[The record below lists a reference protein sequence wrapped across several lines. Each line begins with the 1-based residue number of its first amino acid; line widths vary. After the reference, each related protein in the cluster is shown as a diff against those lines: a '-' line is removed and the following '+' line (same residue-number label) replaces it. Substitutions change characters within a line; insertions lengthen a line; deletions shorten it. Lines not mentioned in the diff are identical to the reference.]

1 MMMVVDGGGS
11 VSAGACNGERSDER
25 GLPLDL
31 GVGVLATPSDPTAG
45 STDQRS
51 AQVVQEPSFGM

>member
-25 GLPLDL
+25 DLPLDL
-31 GVGVLATPSDPTAG
+31 GV
-45 STDQRS
+45 
-51 AQVVQEPSFGM
+51 VV